1 MKPDGIHIMF
11 GDDIILETPGDIV
24 QFRNLNSQ
32 LSLSETDYF
41 NFKTKTETTQ
51 NYEHVI
57 VYGNIQSL
65 LNFSDECPDYCFYKL
80 FYGCWNLTSDNLI
93 LPAMKVGNYSYSN
106 LFYLNQ
112 TLTKLPQLPAT
123 EIRNW

>member
-1 MKPDGIHIMF
+1 MISFHRVKPKIR
-11 GDDIILETPGDIV
+11 TPPTTCIGVIV
-24 QFRNLNSQ
+24 S
-32 LSLSETDYF
+32 
-41 NFKTKTETTQ
+41 FKTKTETTQ

-123 EIRNW
+123 EIRSW